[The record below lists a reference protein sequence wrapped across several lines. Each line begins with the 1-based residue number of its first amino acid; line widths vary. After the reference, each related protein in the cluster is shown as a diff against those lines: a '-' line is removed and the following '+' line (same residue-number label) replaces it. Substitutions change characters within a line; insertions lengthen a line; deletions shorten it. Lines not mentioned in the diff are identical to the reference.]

1 MKIDDEVVLMGT
13 NLVVRS
19 QIKNYAKVDEKTLNI
34 SNDFY
39 EALNKKVEKLIEESC
54 KRAKENNRNTL
65 MGRDV

>member
-1 MKIDDEVVLMGT
+1 MGT

-19 QIKNYAKVDEKTLNI
+19 QIKNHAKIDEKALNI

-39 EALNKKVEKLIEESC
+39 EALNKKVEELIKESC
-54 KRAKENNRNTL
+54 KRAKANNRNTL